1 MIVCC
6 CCCCCCYE
14 LICLFQLL
22 VGVTNNMSFVQQME
36 WNVKIII
43 YRSIC
48 FFPLHFCM
56 EVFHGQRATHYDEA
70 RVTSYGKH
78 TKDNIA
84 TKRNLLLKV
93 GSDSRPPLRPP
104 TPQTPQPL
112 RPSREEDRDSF
123 VFWFILNSREVTPGG
138 GYPFGVRGQG
148 ESSRAI
154 WMNKWGGWTQA
165 WHIRTQTTT
174 SVCLSVHSFVFL

>member
-1 MIVCC
+1 
-6 CCCCCCYE
+6 
-14 LICLFQLL
+14 
-22 VGVTNNMSFVQQME
+22 
-36 WNVKIII
+36 
-43 YRSIC
+43 
-48 FFPLHFCM
+48 M
-56 EVFHGQRATHYDEA
+56 EVFQGQRATHYDEA

-93 GSDSRPPLRPP
+93 GSDSRP
-104 TPQTPQPL
+104 PL

-154 WMNKWGGWTQA
+154 WVNK
-165 WHIRTQTTT
+165 
-174 SVCLSVHSFVFL
+174 